1 MFGTQ
6 RVAPD
11 RNVEL
16 QLRIPWSYL
25 FMGLIAAGVGMFI
38 VLGGP
43 GALQIGLL
51 NRETIVLPGNPDDPT
66 SPGRSLEIVTLLPRD
81 GIQAILNP
89 QFISP
94 EQAETYD
101 DDEPVLGVTINGD
114 SRVYSIPFLSGREIV
129 NDTVGGVPIAVT
141 W

>member
-1 MFGTQ
+1 
-6 RVAPD
+6 
-11 RNVEL
+11 
-16 QLRIPWSYL
+16 
-25 FMGLIAAGVGMFI
+25 MGLAAAGLVMFF

-43 GALQIGLL
+43 GALRIALL
-51 NRETIVLPGNPDDPT
+51 SKETIVLPGDPNDPASLDRT
-66 SPGRSLEIVTLLPRD
+66 LEIVTLLPRYR
-81 GIQAILNP
+81 IQAILNP
-89 QFISP
+89 RFISP